1 MMTTRPDGT
10 GGVGP
15 AGGAAAGGANERPG
29 ERRLANGAAFVEL
42 LELGAAQTKRGL
54 AVFPLVAT
62 TNGGPWYV
70 TLAEAIGSGRAK
82 ITEVDQGGSVP
93 NLSVVNKGDAR
104 VLILDGEEL
113 RGAKQNRVLNTTI
126 LVGKHSSLVV
136 PVSCTE
142 HGRWRYDM
150 PAFEV
155 AEFVADRDV
164 RRAMRGSVSASVASG
179 YGYRSDQGE
188 VWDHVAELQAKH
200 GVHSRTGAQRD
211 AFQAKKPDL
220 DKLLAAFPLVEGQQ
234 GMLVLHGDE
243 VVGLD
248 LVSIPE
254 KYTRLHEKLLR
265 SYAFEAL
272 VSDRTAV
279 DDPALGRAFLERI
292 AGLHAQSFKS
302 PGLGWDLR
310 FEGNG
315 VLGSVLTYR
324 GRAIHAAFF
333 DVGGV
338 ADAGRGAAGR
348 RGDRSEPQPRPEPQ
362 WRIADARERARRR
375 PR

>member
-1 MMTTRPDGT
+1 MTPRPDGT
-10 GGVGP
+10 GG
-15 AGGAAAGGANERPG
+15 EHESDG
-29 ERRLANGAAFVEL
+29 ERRLASGAAFVEL

-54 AVFPLVAT
+54 AVFPLIAK

-70 TLAEAIGSGRAK
+70 TLTEAIAAGQAR
-82 ITEVDQGGSVP
+82 ITEVDEGGSIP
-93 NLSVVNKGDAR
+93 NLSVVNKGDTR
-104 VLILDGEEL
+104 LLILDGEEL

-150 PAFEV
+150 PAFE
-155 AEFVADRDV
+155 ADEFVADRGV
-164 RRAMRGSVSASVASG
+164 RAELRRSVSASVKAG
-179 YGYRSDQGE
+179 VGHRSDQGGVWNE
-188 VWDHVAELQAKH
+188 VEMLHAKQ
-200 GVHSRTGAQRD
+200 GTHSPTGAQRD
-211 AFQAKKPDL
+211 AYQAKKPDL

-234 GMLVLHGDE
+234 GMLVVHGNE

-254 KYTRLHEKLLR
+254 KYARLHDKLLR
-265 SYAFEAL
+265 SYVFEAL
-272 VSDRTAV
+272 ASDRKAD

-292 AGLHAQSFKS
+292 AALQAESFKS

-310 FEGNG
+310 FEGSG
-315 VLGSVLTYR
+315 VLGSLLTYR
-324 GRAIHAAFF
+324 GRLIHAAFF

-338 ADAGRGAAGR
+338 AAARRGAAGD
-348 RGDRSEPQPRPEPQ
+348 RGGRSESEAPPETRPEPR

-375 PR
+375 QAR

>member
-1 MMTTRPDGT
+1 MDPVISNHLSKFE
-10 GGVGP
+10 VGDLQQHK
-15 AGGAAAGGANERPG
+15 NM
-29 ERRLANGAAFVEL
+29 
-42 LELGAAQTKRGL
+42 
-54 AVFPLVAT
+54 AVFPLSISV
-62 TNGGPWYV
+62 NGGPDYW
-70 TLAEAIGSGRAK
+70 TLKEALEK
-82 ITEVDQGGSVP
+82 TVFVVTEVSEGGSVP
-93 NLSVVNKGDAR
+93 NLKVTNKAEIP
-104 VLILDGEEL
+104 VLLLDGEEL
-113 RGAKQNRVLNTTI
+113 SGAKQNRVLNTTI